1 MTNRIQTFYIR
12 KLYFCYQTTNS
23 LCKLVYTD
31 QPHGGPADDL
41 RHVGDLGNVAADASG
56 RASFRLVDRV
66 LNVGD
71 IIGRSLVIKEGADDL
86 GRGGTP
92 ESKTDGAAGKGIA
105 CGIIARSAGLF
116 DNPKKICA
124 CDGKTL
130 WDERGDYTR
139 GKKQSA

>member
-1 MTNRIQTFYIR
+1 M
-12 KLYFCYQTTNS
+12 
-23 LCKLVYTD
+23 V
-31 QPHGGPADDL
+31 ADE
-41 RHVGDLGNVAADASG
+41 SG
-56 RASFRLVDRV
+56 RASFRLVDQV

-71 IIGRSLVIKEGADDL
+71 IIGRSLVIKESADDF
-86 GRGGTP
+86 GRGSSP
-92 ESKTDGAAGKGIA
+92 DSKTDGAAGKGIA

-130 WDERGDYTR
+130 WDERGDATR